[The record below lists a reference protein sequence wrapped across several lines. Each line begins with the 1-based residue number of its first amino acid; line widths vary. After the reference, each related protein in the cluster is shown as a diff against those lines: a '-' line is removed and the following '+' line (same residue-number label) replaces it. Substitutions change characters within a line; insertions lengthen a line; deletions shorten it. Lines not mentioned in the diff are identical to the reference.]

1 MYPIREQ
8 LQAELQAIREAG
20 TFKEER
26 VIVTPQAAD
35 IAVSGG
41 QEVINFCA
49 NNYLGLADDERLVTA
64 AKATLDRYKL
74 GMASVRFICGTLDIH
89 KELERRLSE
98 FHRKEDTI
106 LYAAAFD
113 ANGGLFEPILHAE
126 DAIVSD
132 ALNHAS
138 IIDGVRLCKAKR
150 FRYAHDD
157 MDDLRTQLQAARD
170 AGCRRILITTDG
182 VFSMDGDI
190 AKLDRICDLAEEFE
204 AMVHVDECHATG
216 FFGPG
221 GRGASAAK
229 GALDRVDIITSTL
242 GKAMGGA
249 MGGFTTGPAEIIA
262 MLRQELGS
270 SQAALAGRL
279 TWDRSL
285 LARIESGRNTATI
298 DNIFELEE
306 VYVAGGLLAEHG
318 DLVTLTAYV
327 VKEAMRRGLRVV
339 VGKSERPEG
348 QESVEVATLDRIVAR
363 VVDDW
368 LVDLRAEPEPE
379 PPKKKRRR

>member
-249 MGGFTTGPAEIIA
+249 MGGFT
-262 MLRQELGS
+262 
-270 SQAALAGRL
+270 
-279 TWDRSL
+279 DRKS
-285 LARIESGRNTATI
+285 
-298 DNIFELEE
+298 
-306 VYVAGGLLAEHG
+306 
-318 DLVTLTAYV
+318 V
-327 VKEAMRRGLRVV
+327 V
-339 VGKSERPEG
+339 
-348 QESVEVATLDRIVAR
+348 
-363 VVDDW
+363 
-368 LVDLRAEPEPE
+368 
-379 PPKKKRRR
+379 